1 MGWVFFIV
9 HAASAN
15 ATNNA
20 NSPKYMMRWVR
31 FKAVLRRDQA
41 HRVSQISKQGA
52 NNQNPTAYSHANE
65 RVRADSDGL

>member
-1 MGWVFFIV
+1 MGWGFLIA

-31 FKAVLRRDQA
+31 FKAVLRRDQG
-41 HRVSQISKQGA
+41 HRVTQMSKQGA
-52 NNQNPTAYSHANE
+52 NNQNPTVYRHANG
-65 RVRADSDGL
+65 RLRAYSDGL